1 MKISINNP
9 TSNFSYNSFTNS
21 TVTMKAVCRKVT
33 RKNVTL
39 TTQKMRDI
47 HEEEDVRNPIAEK
60 GVRKPSEPIS
70 VSY

>member
-9 TSNFSYNSFTNS
+9 TSKFSYNSS
-21 TVTMKAVCRKVT
+21 TVTVKAVCRKVA
-33 RKNVTL
+33 RKNVIL
-39 TTQKMRDI
+39 TIQKMRDI
-47 HEEEDVRNPIAEK
+47 HEEEDVRNLIAEE